1 MSYSVSVNDNGN
13 DIKMI
18 EEMYKI
24 LIQLTLAN
32 AVDPSK
38 ISTLGIDIHRVNE
51 LVTRLYDFKELI
63 YNQGNLEDII
73 LEPILTD

>member
-18 EEMYKI
+18 EDMYKI